1 MSIYF
6 AIFLPKGLYLNV
18 GSVVKDYYTIVQA
31 LRYSVL
37 WRRKLSYILLS
48 FYHRLHW
55 LKQEEAGVVEG
66 AGEDFHP
73 DPAQDIAHH
82 PDLAQNIAHPPDPLP
97 DLNFL
102 EIEFLLKANYELPF
116 W

>member
-1 MSIYF
+1 M
-6 AIFLPKGLYLNV
+6 
-18 GSVVKDYYTIVQA
+18 
-31 LRYSVL
+31 
-37 WRRKLSYILLS
+37 
-48 FYHRLHW
+48 
-55 LKQEEAGVVEG
+55 VEG

-116 W
+116 